1 MTTRKRR
8 TFEPSLKLEVV
19 RLINEQGQSV
29 QNVSES
35 MGIGQTAIRR
45 WLQQYSAEQNGQPG
59 IGKPLTAEQQRIRQL
74 ELENQQLRQDVTI
87 LKKAFGLLCPRNEV
101 THTLIRQLQKEAIPV
116 QHSCRI
122 LDVSRSGFYEAQ
134 RRSAKPVLC
143 KASVHLRAAFMASHQ
158 SYGSRRLVTAMASAG
173 FDIGRYKVR
182 SLMRQQ
188 ALKPVWKRKFV
199 HTTDS
204 KHDLPV
210 AANVLNRQFNPSA
223 PNLAYV
229 SDITYIRT
237 GAGWLYLA
245 TVLDLYARKVVGWA
259 MAPSMPAK
267 LVCDALTMAIQQRR
281 PAAGLI
287 VHSDRGSQYASELY
301 QDLLAS
307 HGFVCS
313 MSRKGNCWDNAVAER
328 FFLNLKMERV
338 WQRQYANHAEA
349 KADITDYIVGF
360 YNCKRIN
367 SALGNLPPSVY
378 EQKMAEREPIVVSE
392 IT

>member
-1 MTTRKRR
+1 MTTRKRK

-19 RLINEQGQSV
+19 RMIKEQGLSV

-35 MGIGQTAIRR
+35 MSIGQTAIRR
-45 WLQQYSAEQNGQPG
+45 WLTQYGAEQNGQPG

-74 ELENQQLRQDVTI
+74 ELENQQLKQDGDH
-87 LKKAFGLLCPRNEV
+87 LKKGLGLLCPRNEMIYQLV
-101 THTLIRQLQKEAIPV
+101 HQLQKEAIPA
-116 QHSCRI
+116 QQSCRV
-122 LDVSRSGFYEAQ
+122 LDVSRSGYYEAR
-134 RRSAKPVLC
+134 RRSAKPVVC
-143 KASVHLRAAFMASHQ
+143 KLGVHLKAAFLASQQ
-158 SYGSRRLVTAMASAG
+158 SYGSRRLVTAMADAG
-173 FDIGRYKVR
+173 LQIGRYKVR
-182 SLMRQQ
+182 SLMRQA

-204 KHDLPV
+204 KHDLPI
-210 AANVLNRQFNPSA
+210 ATNVLNRQFNPPA
-223 PNLAYV
+223 PNMAYV

-245 TVLDLYARKVVGWA
+245 VVLDLYARKVVGWA

-267 LVCDALTMAIQQRR
+267 LVCDALNMAIQQRQ
-281 PAAGLI
+281 PAPGLI

-301 QDLLAS
+301 QDLLS
-307 HGFVCS
+307 RHGFVCS

-349 KADITDYIVGF
+349 KVDITDYIVGF

-367 SALGNLPPSVY
+367 SALGNLSPAVY
-378 EQKMAEREPIVVSE
+378 ERKMAAREPIVVSE